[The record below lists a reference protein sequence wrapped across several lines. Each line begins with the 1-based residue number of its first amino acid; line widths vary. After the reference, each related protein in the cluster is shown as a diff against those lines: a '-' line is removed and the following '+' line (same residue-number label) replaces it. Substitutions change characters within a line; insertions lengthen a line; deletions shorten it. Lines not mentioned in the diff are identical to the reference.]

1 MVCSSLL
8 CSKVTEACALLPDCL
23 SRDATSTARALR
35 QDLAGGPSCAP
46 WFSSAGAEG
55 PPHPLPLL
63 PFLEAAFLVSL
74 LRFQHVEIFP

>member
-8 CSKVTEACALLPDCL
+8 CSKVTEACTLLPDGL

-46 WFSSAGAEG
+46 WFESASAGG

-63 PFLEAAFLVSL
+63 PFLETIFLVSL
-74 LRFQHVEIFP
+74 L